1 MTAKFNLKDKFTK
14 KSLTQ
19 NFGLK
24 IMSLFVAVIIWF
36 IVVNLTDPVITQTYK
51 NVPVR
56 ILNSDVITDS
66 GKTLEVVDD
75 SQIIPSVTIK
85 ASRTTIQEL
94 GNSIDNIVAT
104 ADMKDL
110 SADGTS
116 VPIEITTT
124 KFADRVDAIRASS
137 KTL

>member
-56 ILNSDVITDS
+56 ILNADVITDS

-75 SQIIPSVTIK
+75 
-85 ASRTTIQEL
+85 
-94 GNSIDNIVAT
+94 
-104 ADMKDL
+104 
-110 SADGTS
+110 
-116 VPIEITTT
+116 
-124 KFADRVDAIRASS
+124 
-137 KTL
+137 